1 MQGKL
6 MVNSETK
13 QNGISITAAL
23 NRLSSGCMALV
34 IVILI
39 AMSPQLTNAQQN
51 QILRIRAV
59 VNDDVISFYDL
70 VQRIRLII
78 LTSSIDD
85 SLETRR
91 RIAPQV
97 LRTMI
102 DEKLRL
108 QEAERLNI
116 KISSSL
122 VDNRIGFLEERNK
135 MPAGAL
141 TQVLDQAGIALNS
154 LQNKIRA
161 EIAWRRIVQRRL
173 IREISISDEQ
183 VEEELE
189 RLKSIQHLPQ
199 YQVSEIY
206 LSVDNPDQEPQVVE
220 LAKRLVDQLSTGAKF
235 SLLAREFSQS
245 ASAAVGGDLG
255 IVSKGQL
262 DAEIEK
268 VIEGLSPGETA
279 GPIRTL
285 SGFYILKLHN
295 RVIPAQ
301 TTAAADKSAQI
312 SQVLLPLKLDAVPA
326 EIQEQE
332 RIAQRIKSES
342 KSCKQLEETG
352 KALNTPQSGSLG
364 EVKISTL
371 PDPIRK
377 AIDTI
382 PENKVAP
389 PIRAAE
395 GLLLLMVCKW
405 LTKNPG
411 LPTQKDIR
419 ERLGDKRLDLVMQR
433 YMRNLRRTAF
443 IDVRG

>member
-1 MQGKL
+1 

-13 QNGISITAAL
+13 QNGISITAVL
-23 NRLSSGCMALV
+23 NQLSSGCMAL
-34 IVILI
+34 ILVILI
-39 AMSPQLTNAQQN
+39 AMSPTVANAQQN
-51 QILRIRAV
+51 QVLRIRAV

-70 VQRIRLII
+70 IQRIRLLI
-78 LTSSIDD
+78 LTSSIAD

-102 DEKLRL
+102 DERLRL

-116 KISSSL
+116 KISSRL
-122 VDNRIGFLEERNK
+122 VASRIGFLEEQNK

-161 EIAWRRIVQRRL
+161 EIAWQRIVQRRL
-173 IREISISDEQ
+173 VREVSISDDQ
-183 VEEELE
+183 VEEELA

-206 LSVDNPDQEPQVVE
+206 LSVDNPDQEQQVAEV
-220 LAKRLVDQLSTGAKF
+220 AKRLIGQLDAGAKF
-235 SLLAREFSQS
+235 SILAREFSQS

-262 DAEIEK
+262 DSEIEE

-301 TTAAADKSAQI
+301 ATAAADKSAQI
-312 SQVLLPLKLDAVPA
+312 SQVLLPLKLNAVPA
-326 EIQEQE
+326 EIQVQE
-332 RIAQRIKSES
+332 RVAQRIKSES
-342 KSCKQLEETG
+342 KNCKQLEETG
-352 KALNTPQSGSLG
+352 KKLNTPQSGSLG
-364 EVKISTL
+364 DVKIATL
-371 PDPIRK
+371 PDSIRK

-382 PENKVAP
+382 PENTVTP

-411 LPTQKDIR
+411 LPAQKDIR
-419 ERLGDKRLDLVMQR
+419 GRLGNKRLDLLMQR

>member
-1 MQGKL
+1 MAD
-6 MVNSETK
+6 SETK
-13 QNGISITAAL
+13 QTGISITAAL
-23 NRLSSGCMALV
+23 NRLSSGGMALV
-34 IVILI
+34 IVILV
-39 AMSPQLTNAQQN
+39 AMSPTLADAQQSHV
-51 QILRIRAV
+51 LRIRAV

-70 VQRIRLII
+70 IQRIRLLI

-102 DEKLRL
+102 DERLRL

-122 VDNRIGFLEERNK
+122 VDARIGFLEERNK

-141 TQVLDQAGIALNS
+141 TQVLDQTGITLNS

-161 EIAWRRIVQRRL
+161 EIAWQRIVQRRL
-173 IREISISDEQ
+173 VREASISDDQ
-183 VEEELE
+183 VEEELA

-206 LSVDNPDQEPQVVE
+206 LSVDNPDQEQQVVE
-220 LAKRLVDQLSTGAKF
+220 VAKRLIGQLGVGAKF

-262 DAEIEK
+262 DPEIEE

-301 TTAAADKSAQI
+301 ATAAADKSAQI
-312 SQVLLPLKLDAVPA
+312 SQVLLPLKLNAVPA
-326 EIQEQE
+326 EIQAQK
-332 RIAQRIKSES
+332 RVAQRIKSES

-352 KALNTPQSGSLG
+352 KKLNTPQSGSLG
-364 EVKISTL
+364 DVKIATL
-371 PDPIRK
+371 PDSIRK

-382 PENKVAP
+382 PENTVTP

-411 LPTQKDIR
+411 LPAQKDIR
-419 ERLGDKRLDLVMQR
+419 ARLGNKRLDLLMQR

>member
-1 MQGKL
+1 

-39 AMSPQLTNAQQN
+39 AMSPALANAQQN
-51 QILRIRAV
+51 QVLRIHAV

-70 VQRIRLII
+70 IQRIRLLI
-78 LTSSIDD
+78 LTSSIED

-97 LRTMI
+97 LRSMI

-122 VDNRIGFLEERNK
+122 VDARIGFLEEQNK

-141 TQVLDQAGIALNS
+141 TRILDQAGIALNS

-161 EIAWRRIVQRRL
+161 EIAWQRIVQRRL
-173 IREISISDEQ
+173 VREVSISDDQ
-183 VEEELE
+183 VEEELA

-206 LSVDNPDQEPQVVE
+206 LSVDNPDQEQQVVE
-220 LAKRLVDQLSTGAKF
+220 VAKRLIGQLDAGAKF
-235 SLLAREFSQS
+235 SILAREFSQS

-262 DAEIEK
+262 DSEIEE

-295 RVIPAQ
+295 RLIPAQ
-301 TTAAADKSAQI
+301 ATAAADKSAQI
-312 SQVLLPLKLDAVPA
+312 SQVLLPLKLNAVPA
-326 EIQEQE
+326 EIQAQE

-352 KALNTPQSGSLG
+352 KKLNTPQSGSLG
-364 EVKISTL
+364 DVKIATL
-371 PDPIRK
+371 PDSIRK

-382 PENKVAP
+382 PENTVTP
-389 PIRAAE
+389 PIRVAE

-411 LPTQKDIR
+411 LPVQKDIR
-419 ERLGDKRLDLVMQR
+419 GRLANKRLDLLMQR